1 MRTKHLRI
9 GTVAVVCA
17 ASAVAMLSGC
27 VRRTLKITTEP
38 PNALV
43 FLNDEEIGRSE
54 VSRDFTFYGDYSVII
69 RKKGFK
75 TLKTHWDIKAPWY
88 QWIPIDFF
96 AEVLWPWHIHDT
108 HETHFVL
115 EKQEWPTSEE
125 LVKRARDLQARAR
138 DFRQ

>member
-1 MRTKHLRI
+1 MKSDHLRI
-9 GTVAVVCA
+9 GTVAA
-17 ASAVAMLSGC
+17 ACLVTAVAMLSGC

-38 PNALV
+38 PSALV
-43 FLNDEEIGRSE
+43 FLNEEEVGRSDIT
-54 VSRDFTFYGDYSVII
+54 RDFIWYGDYSVII
-69 RKKGFK
+69 RKEGYK
-75 TLKTHWDIKAPWY
+75 TLKTHWDIKPPWY
-88 QWIPIDFF
+88 QHIPIDFI

-125 LVKRARDLQARAR
+125 LVERARELQARAR